1 MSYGLSFGLPKLK
14 IDYIQHYFSFE
25 KLLTSLKKLKT
36 NNFNDVIQGITT
48 VAHDSFRDFPRHKF
62 SLPSL
67 PKNLFSALKSLR
79 ADKSIVITRPDKGLG
94 TVILDK
100 LEYIS
105 KVEQILSDTTKFK
118 RILDDPFKYITKLE
132 DKLARLLRK
141 FLKLKIITDE
151 TFKYL
156 FPSGSTLGV
165 LYGLPKIHKLNNP
178 IRPILSTIGT
188 FNYHLAK
195 FFVPIIEPLTINKFT
210 LKNSYDF
217 VKEIK
222 NIDMSNK
229 VMASFDIQSLFTNV
243 PLNETIE
250 IITTGLFKDHPKY
263 MDLTS
268 KQFKELLEIAAKES
282 PFLFNE
288 KLYIQTDGVAMGSC
302 LGPSFA
308 NAFLCFHEAKWI
320 TDCPDSFKPVFYRR
334 YVDDTFLLFSDSEH
348 VTQFLNY
355 LNSKH
360 DNIKFTY
367 DLEKKQFSPLFRRT
381 CNENK

>member
-1 MSYGLSFGLPKLK
+1 M
-14 IDYIQHYFSFE
+14 
-25 KLLTSLKKLKT
+25 
-36 NNFNDVIQGITT
+36 
-48 VAHDSFRDFPRHKF
+48 
-62 SLPSL
+62 
-67 PKNLFSALKSLR
+67 R

-105 KVEQILSDTTKFK
+105 KVEEILSDTTKFK
-118 RILDDPFKYITKLE
+118 RILEDPFKYITKLE